1 MSIAIK
7 EAALKMFSSYGYEG
21 TSLAQITDEI
31 GLKKQSVYAHFK
43 GKDDLYLQVV
53 REAFR
58 TELDR
63 VRATI
68 SLTGSAS
75 LQEGLYRILRSYVDS
90 FQDGS
95 ALKFYLR
102 TSFFPPAHL
111 FDEIDGYACSH
122 IDTVSA
128 MVRERFREA
137 AERGDIAAEAVEVAN
152 EAFSALLDAICVEL
166 VYGNVER
173 TEKRLKAA
181 WTVYWNGI
189 MAIGAPSIESLG

>member
-7 EAALKMFSSYGYEG
+7 EAALKMFSAYGYEG

-53 REAFR
+53 REAFAS
-58 TELDR
+58 ELER
-63 VRATI
+63 IRATI
-68 SLTGSAS
+68 ARTTTESLRD
-75 LQEGLYRILRSYVDS
+75 GLYRILRSYIDS

-95 ALKFYLR
+95 TLKFYLR
-102 TSFFPPAHL
+102 TAFYPPVHL
-111 FDEIDGYACSH
+111 YDEIDAYACQH
-122 IDTVSA
+122 IDTLSA
-128 MVRERFREA
+128 MTRVRFLQA
-137 AERGDIAAEAVEVAN
+137 AEQEEVEVEAVDVAN

-173 TEKRLKAA
+173 TEKRLAAA
-181 WTVYWNGI
+181 WTVYWNGV
-189 MAIGAPSIESLG
+189 MATGAQSR

>member
-58 TELDR
+58 TELER

-68 SLTGSAS
+68 SLTG
-75 LQEGLYRILRSYVDS
+75 GV
-90 FQDGS
+90 
-95 ALKFYLR
+95 
-102 TSFFPPAHL
+102 P
-111 FDEIDGYACSH
+111 
-122 IDTVSA
+122 
-128 MVRERFREA
+128 
-137 AERGDIAAEAVEVAN
+137 
-152 EAFSALLDAICVEL
+152 
-166 VYGNVER
+166 
-173 TEKRLKAA
+173 
-181 WTVYWNGI
+181 
-189 MAIGAPSIESLG
+189 

>member
-1 MSIAIK
+1 MSTAIK

-58 TELDR
+58 TELER
-63 VRATI
+63 VRTTI
-68 SLTGSAS
+68 SLTGGVP

-90 FQDGS
+90 FEDGS
-95 ALKFYLR
+95 TLKFYLR

-111 FDEIDGYACSH
+111 FDEIDGYACTH
-122 IDTVSA
+122 IDTVSG
-128 MVRERFREA
+128 MVRERFRQA
-137 AERGDIAAEAVEVAN
+137 AGQGEIDAVTVDMAN

-173 TEKRLKAA
+173 TEKRLNAA

-189 MAIGAPSIESLG
+189 MATGSRSG